1 MIEVNKFFKDN
12 KLDESFINQL
22 QEIKKTEENLKNL
35 NSSFEKLGIEL
46 STFFNQEPKTVID
59 LDEKIIKLKENI
71 KEVKKDFEPENI
83 KEYFSDY
90 FVRYFDEKKE
100 KLEILKTE
108 QLIQKKKYINW
119 KYGQQNIE
127 NLVILKLSR
136 L

>member
-1 MIEVNKFFKDN
+1 MNNLISLIQDFDKKFIQPMIVEVNKFFKDN

-22 QEIKKTEENLKNL
+22 QEINKIEENLKSL
-35 NSSFEKLGIEL
+35 NSNFENLGIDL

-71 KEVKKDFEPENI
+71 NEIKKDVEPENI

-100 KLEILKTE
+100 LMQRWANWLEI
-108 QLIQKKKYINW
+108 N
-119 KYGQQNIE
+119 
-127 NLVILKLSR
+127 
-136 L
+136 